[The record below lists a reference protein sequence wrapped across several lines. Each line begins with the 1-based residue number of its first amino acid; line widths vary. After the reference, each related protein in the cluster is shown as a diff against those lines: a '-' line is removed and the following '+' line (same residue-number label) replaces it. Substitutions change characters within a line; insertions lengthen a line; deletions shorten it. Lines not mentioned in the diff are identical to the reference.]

1 MVATKKRTTK
11 TASDDAPVKSKSK
24 PKAPVEKRSNA
35 RAYVPLISRH
45 RPKTFA
51 EMIGMKSTVDAV
63 AKSIEDGEI
72 PNAYLLMGNTGCGKT
87 TFARVIARAVMCE
100 EYTGCGKCRSCIT
113 FDENPDSHMD
123 YEEVNCGEKGKI
135 EDIRGLIQLGNT
147 SPMLGK
153 MRVIVLDEAHRL
165 SGASAEAIL
174 KPLEEPA
181 EKTLWILA
189 TTESQSLKDTLKNRC
204 NLISI
209 RPADREQLAEYLAE
223 LARDYINYPVEDIVE
238 ITEQIAEM
246 TGGLIRTSLSI
257 LDTVI
262 KTYRSTK
269 GSMDVHEFL
278 AEVREEILKNTDAD
292 ALSAQKIV
300 MGVVLGNPK
309 IILSILG
316 DHANF
321 VGLSRNIL
329 DTSQYLLD
337 NAFGVRGSNI
347 YHPPAFR
354 DTANELEAKL
364 TERQMK
370 KVDRIAVYTQLLNA
384 SVETHSNIMKFIVP
398 ERPLLSSN
406 LLNLMLSLREIV
418 PKKATK
424 DD

>member
-1 MVATKKRTTK
+1 MATKPKKSPKAKSVEADVRK
-11 TASDDAPVKSKSK
+11 TARTS
-24 PKAPVEKRSNA
+24 
-35 RAYVPLISRH
+35 VPLISRH
-45 RPKTFA
+45 RPKTFSD
-51 EMIGMKSTVDAV
+51 MIGMESTVKAV
-63 AKSIEDGEI
+63 EESVKQGEI

-100 EYTGCGKCRSCIT
+100 EFTGCGKCQSCIT
-113 FDENPDSHMD
+113 FDANPDSHMD

-147 SPMLGK
+147 SPMMGK

-189 TTESQSLKDTLKNRC
+189 TTESQALKDTLKNRC
-204 NLISI
+204 NLINI
-209 RPADREQLAEYLAE
+209 RPADREQLAEYLAD
-223 LARDYINYPVEDIVE
+223 LARDYIDYPGEDLYQ

-246 TGGLIRTSLSI
+246 TGGLIRSSLSI

-262 KTYRSTK
+262 KTYNATK
-269 GSMDVHEFL
+269 GDMDVQEFIE
-278 AEVREEILKNTDAD
+278 EVREEVLKHTDAD
-292 ALSAQKIV
+292 ALSAQKIIL
-300 MGVVLGNPK
+300 GVTLGNPK

-329 DTSQYLLD
+329 DTSQYLID
-337 NAFGVRGSNI
+337 SFFGIRGSNI

-354 DTANELEAKL
+354 DTADALDEKL
-364 TERQMK
+364 AERGMK
-370 KVDRIAVYTQLLNA
+370 KAERIAVYTLLLSS
-384 SVETHSNIMKFIVP
+384 SVATHSEIMKFIVP

-406 LLNLMLSLREIV
+406 LMNLMLSLRKIV
-418 PKKATK
+418 PKKTQSN
-424 DD
+424 DE